1 RITEPTAGEAR
12 LYGRVGSL
20 LEVGTGFHPELTGR
34 ENIFLNGAILGMTRR
49 EIRRHFEAIVA
60 FAEVERF
67 LDTPVKRYSS
77 GMYVRLAFAV
87 AAHLNPDIL
96 LVDEVLAVGD
106 AAFQAKCLGK
116 MQDVSAHEGR
126 TVLFVSHN
134 MAAVTT
140 LCRRAL
146 FVEGG
151 RVTRDG
157 PAAEVVEHYH
167 RELFDL
173 ARDRTDLR
181 DAART
186 GNGKARFV
194 SVAVRPT
201 DAMGE
206 PLPVA
211 QVGCDVTFEVVLE
224 CLADVQHAI
233 LAVVLYDARGYR
245 LVDLNTERQA
255 RYPDLRAGQTLR
267 ATFVARR
274 LLLKPGQYL
283 VGLWL
288 GRRKD
293 AIDYIDPATAF
304 AVAARPEDAKHEHY
318 PGPYCCD
325 FDLAL
330 DVVEDRQARAARGGE
345 PAWATEAVMLACP
358 GES

>member
-1 RITEPTAGEAR
+1 
-12 LYGRVGSL
+12 
-20 LEVGTGFHPELTGR
+20 
-34 ENIFLNGAILGMTRR
+34 MTRR
-49 EIRRHFEAIVA
+49 EIRRHFDAIVA

-116 MQDVSAHEGR
+116 MQDVSTQEGR

-140 LCRRAL
+140 LCQRAL
-146 FVEGG
+146 FIDGG
-151 RVTRDG
+151 RVTHDG
-157 PAAEVVEHYH
+157 PAADVVEHYH
-167 RELFDL
+167 QQLFSL
-173 ARDRTDLR
+173 AHDRTDLR

-186 GNGKARFV
+186 GNGKARFR
-194 SVAVRPT
+194 SVTVTPR
-201 DAMGE
+201 DATGE

-211 QVGCDVTFEVVLE
+211 EVGCDVTFEVVIE
-224 CLADVQHAI
+224 CLADVQHVI

-245 LVDLNTERQA
+245 LVDLNTERQST
-255 RYPDLRAGQTLR
+255 YPDLVAGQTLR
-267 ATFVARR
+267 AAFVARR

-293 AIDYIDPATAF
+293 AIDYVEPATAF
-304 AVAARPEDAKHEHY
+304 TIAARPEDAKHEHY
-318 PGPYCCD
+318 PGPYGCD
-325 FDLAL
+325 FDRSL
-330 DVVEDRQARAARGGE
+330 DFGDAARARAPRRGGPTWE
-345 PAWATEAVMLACP
+345 PESAVLAYP
-358 GES
+358 SEP